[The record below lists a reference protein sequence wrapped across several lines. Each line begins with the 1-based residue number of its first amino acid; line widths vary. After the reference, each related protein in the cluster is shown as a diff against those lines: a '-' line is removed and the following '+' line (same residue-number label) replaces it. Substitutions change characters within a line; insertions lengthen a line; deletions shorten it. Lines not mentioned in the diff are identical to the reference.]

1 MTKEDIPPYM
11 TIAQAVTFSHF
22 SEPTI
27 RKAISEGK
35 LRATKPLA
43 RDARIERGDFKN
55 WMATGDSAIPQAG
68 LEGPGGINF
77 MDIRKLEYLRSIAP
91 EVVARFEEE
100 QGRSFLENLA
110 KLFERFMAEN
120 KPLLDKVDAT
130 MRELAKTTT
139 DAEFRARWSA
149 QDSKET
155 P

>member
-1 MTKEDIPPYM
+1 MTKEDIPPYL

-43 RDARIERGDFKN
+43 RDARIERGDFER
-55 WMATGDSAIPQAG
+55 WMATGTSTLKSSG
-68 LEGPGGINF
+68 LQGPGGINY

-91 EVVARFEEE
+91 ESVARFEDE
-100 QGRSFLENLA
+100 QGRSFLAGLA
-110 KLFERFMAEN
+110 ALEAEVQVN
-120 KPLLDKVDAT
+120 DK
-130 MRELAKTTT
+130 E
-139 DAEFRARWSA
+139 S
-149 QDSKET
+149 